1 MINDDLRLQYG
12 KVGYYA
18 ELSISVRS
26 RRPAPVDGIYSDGKD
41 EAYSELYIYNTI
53 KILTFFNPDYAL
65 DTFCDLQDL
74 AFQPLRDFTM
84 LLLNIL
90 MHSVQNRTNFSFR

>member
-12 KVGYYA
+12 
-18 ELSISVRS
+18 

-90 MHSVQNRTNFSFR
+90 MHSVQNRTNFSFRWGFAILVTMPTAS

>member
-1 MINDDLRLQYG
+1 MKKWAEVFVLTCACFNRHSLQ
-12 KVGYYA
+12 
-18 ELSISVRS
+18 S

-53 KILTFFNPDYAL
+53 KILTYFSPDYAV
-65 DTFCDLQDL
+65 DTYCDLQNL
-74 AFQPLRDFTM
+74 AVQPWRDFTM

-90 MHSVQNRTNFSFR
+90 MPSVQNRTTFSFR